1 MVRLRGRLR
10 QRLDDAFE
18 SFEDS
23 FASLL
28 QPAAK
33 VRPIALDDL
42 DGHRQEGG
50 GAVRMTTVRST
61 NRSSS

>member
-1 MVRLRGRLR
+1 
-10 QRLDDAFE
+10 
-18 SFEDS
+18 
-23 FASLL
+23 L